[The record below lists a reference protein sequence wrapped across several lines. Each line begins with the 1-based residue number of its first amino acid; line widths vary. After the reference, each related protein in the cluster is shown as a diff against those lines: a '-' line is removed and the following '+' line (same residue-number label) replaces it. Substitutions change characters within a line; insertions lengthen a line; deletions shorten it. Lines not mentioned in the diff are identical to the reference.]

1 MKNYVKP
8 VIIANDEIAES
19 VYMASGD
26 GSNWSSDCWTINYT
40 DVQKWAG
47 DSHVFELRADHST
60 DYEHISGCTVVT
72 VTFSAPLSE
81 NGSRAE
87 FPYVI
92 NGNTMTIT
100 RELLG
105 DSYKSGD
112 NYTFKVWAFTGDQAT
127 TEAITITNLT
137 ISCRHDV
144 NVQGR
149 ID

>member
-8 VIIANDEIAES
+8 VIVSNDEIAES

-26 GSNWSSDCWTINYT
+26 GSNWSSDCWTITYT

-60 DYEHISGCTVVT
+60 NYEHNSGCTVVAI
-72 VTFSAPLSE
+72 TFSAPLSE

-92 NGNTMTIT
+92 NGNTMTVT
-100 RELLG
+100 RELLADG
-105 DSYKSGD
+105 YKSGD
-112 NYTFKVWAFTGDQAT
+112 NYTFKVWASTGDQAT

-144 NVQGR
+144 NVQGK